1 MKYILII
8 LFSFLINSVKSQDY
22 FEQYQQLA
30 DSFEVVY
37 GIPSSVIM
45 GVAYYESGGGRSQ
58 LARYSN
64 NHFGIK
70 GYNPKYRSSFR
81 YFESDTASYKGFCE
95 LISQRKFYE
104 KLKGNE
110 NPKDWIMYI
119 SRSGYAGGSSTWGPR
134 IIAIINR
141 HKLT

>member
-45 GVAYYESGGGRSQ
+45 GVAYHESGGGKSQ

-81 YFESDTASYKGFCE
+81 YFNDYPFFIQYSFIIFVKNIIIED
-95 LISQRKFYE
+95 E
-104 KLKGNE
+104 KN
-110 NPKDWIMYI
+110 NFTY
-119 SRSGYAGGSSTWGPR
+119 
-134 IIAIINR
+134 
-141 HKLT
+141 